1 MMENRESII
10 DALRLDLPTKLEQLA
25 DREENYKAML
35 VELLRIADASRSQGD
50 LPQMSPRSIIDLD
63 NPYALKDE
71 LDTLRNWVEHSLLRA
86 KDKAATDWLRSIW
99 RVSLRKLLLEKANRP
114 YSAFVRALND
124 VLAKLIDSLVKN
136 SEKHSFKVITNRRNV
151 PKETIKQRFTIAPT
165 VLFYMTRSGLLD
177 AVYSAIEQDEK
188 RQAAN
193 EKPIEV
199 AWYLNLTPL
208 QVLELFT
215 LSAKNVKM
223 PTLPVTPENP
233 FTEMISFYGEMLS
246 LYGNMWEL
254 RNIDYTLHG
263 TVAEVEM
270 FSPKLFAVKAGYT
283 LRPAL
288 QQPANVQFPHYGVT
302 QVTEREARI
311 MSFVANLSFDLN
323 LPTDDYA
330 VAGVAGDVL
339 AAVDTDLRDVASTTY
354 LISSRK
360 PRSIEW
366 LNTPANSYPF
376 LAISPIQTLLL

>member
-1 MMENRESII
+1 MENRESII

-86 KDKAATDWLRSIW
+86 QDKSATDWLRSIW
-99 RVSLRKLLLEKANRP
+99 RVSLRTLLLEKAKRP
-114 YSAFVRALND
+114 YSAFVRALNE
-124 VLAKLIDSLVKN
+124 VLANVIDSLVKN
-136 SEKHSFKVITNRRNV
+136 SEKHSYKVLTNRRKV
-151 PKETIKQRFTIAPT
+151 SKETIKRHFTIAPT
-165 VLFYMTRSGLLD
+165 VSFYMPRSGLID

-199 AWYLNLTPL
+199 AWYLNLTPI

-223 PTLPVTPENP
+223 PALPVSPENP
-233 FTEMISFYGEMLS
+233 FTEMLS

-254 RNIDYTLHG
+254 INLDYTPYG
-263 TVAEVEM
+263 TLADVEV
-270 FSPKLFAVKAGYT
+270 FSPKLFAVQAGYT

-288 QQPANVQFPHYGVT
+288 QQTAKIEFPHYGVT
-302 QVTEREARI
+302 KLTEREAKI
-311 MSFVANLSFDLN
+311 MSAVANLSFDLN

-330 VAGVAGDVL
+330 VAGIAGDVL
-339 AAVDTDLRDVASTTY
+339 AVVDTDLRDVASITY

-360 PRSIEW
+360 PKSIEW

>member
-1 MMENRESII
+1 MENRESII

-35 VELLRIADASRSQGD
+35 VELLRIADASRLQGD

-71 LDTLRNWVEHSLLRA
+71 LDTLRNWVERSLLRA
-86 KDKAATDWLRSIW
+86 QDKAATDWLRSIW

-114 YSAFVRALND
+114 YSAFVRALNE
-124 VLAKLIDSLVKN
+124 VLANVIDSLVKN
-136 SEKHSFKVITNRRNV
+136 SAKHSYKVLTNRRKV
-151 PKETIKQRFTIAPT
+151 YKERIKRHFTLAPT
-165 VLFYMTRSGLLD
+165 VLFYMPRSGLLD

-188 RQAAN
+188 RQASN

-199 AWYLNLTPL
+199 AWFLNLTPL

-223 PTLPVTPENP
+223 PTLPVSPENP
-233 FTEMISFYGEMLS
+233 FTEMIS

-254 RNIDYTLHG
+254 RNLDYTQYG
-263 TVAEVEM
+263 TLAEVEA
-270 FSPKLFAVKAGYT
+270 FSPKLFAVQAGYT

-288 QQPANVQFPHYGVT
+288 QQTAKIEFPHYGVT
-302 QVTEREARI
+302 QVTKREAKI
-311 MSFVANLSFDLN
+311 MSAVANVSFDLN
-323 LPTDDYA
+323 LPSDDYT
-330 VAGVAGDVL
+330 VAGISGDVL
-339 AAVDTDLRDVASTTY
+339 AVVDTDLRDVASTTY

-360 PRSIEW
+360 PMSIEW

>member
-1 MMENRESII
+1 MENRESII

-71 LDTLRNWVEHSLLRA
+71 LDTLRNWVECSLLRA
-86 KDKAATDWLRSIW
+86 QDKAATDWLRSIW

-114 YSAFVRALND
+114 YSAFVRALNE
-124 VLAKLIDSLVKN
+124 VLANVIDSLVKN
-136 SEKHSFKVITNRRNV
+136 SEKHSYKVLTNRRKV
-151 PKETIKQRFTIAPT
+151 YKERIKRHFTIAPT
-165 VLFYMTRSGLLD
+165 VLFYMPRSGLLD

-188 RQAAN
+188 RQASN

-199 AWYLNLTPL
+199 AWFLNLTPL

-223 PTLPVTPENP
+223 PTLPVSPENP
-233 FTEMISFYGEMLS
+233 FTEMIS

-254 RNIDYTLHG
+254 RNLDYTQYG
-263 TVAEVEM
+263 TLAEVEA
-270 FSPKLFAVKAGYT
+270 FSPKLFAVQAGYT

-288 QQPANVQFPHYGVT
+288 QQTAKIEFPHYGVT
-302 QVTEREARI
+302 QVTKREAKI
-311 MSFVANLSFDLN
+311 MSAVANVSFDLN
-323 LPTDDYA
+323 LPSDDYT
-330 VAGVAGDVL
+330 VAGISGDVL
-339 AAVDTDLRDVASTTY
+339 AVVDTDLRDVASTTY

-360 PRSIEW
+360 PMSIEW

>member
-1 MMENRESII
+1 MENRESII

-35 VELLRIADASRSQGD
+35 VELLRIADASHGQGD

-86 KDKAATDWLRSIW
+86 QDKAATDWLRSIW

-114 YSAFVRALND
+114 YSAFVRALNE
-124 VLAKLIDSLVKN
+124 VLAQVIDSLVKN
-136 SEKHSFKVITNRRNV
+136 SEKHSYKVLTNRRQV
-151 PKETIKQRFTIAPT
+151 SKETIKHHFTIAPT
-165 VLFYMTRSGLLD
+165 VSFYMPRSGLID
-177 AVYSAIEQDEK
+177 AVYSALEQDEK

-199 AWYLNLTPL
+199 AWFLNLTPI

-223 PTLPVTPENP
+223 PALPVSPENP
-233 FTEMISFYGEMLS
+233 FTEMLS

-254 RNIDYTLHG
+254 INLDYTPYG
-263 TVAEVEM
+263 TLADVEV
-270 FSPKLFAVKAGYT
+270 FSPKLFAVQAGYT

-288 QQPANVQFPHYGVT
+288 QQPTNVHFPNYGVT
-302 QVTEREARI
+302 KVPEREAKI
-311 MSFVANLSFDLN
+311 MSAVANLSFDLN
-323 LPTDDYA
+323 LPSDDYT
-330 VAGVAGDVL
+330 VAGIAGHVL
-339 AAVDTDLRDVASTTY
+339 AVVDTDLRDVASTTY

>member
-1 MMENRESII
+1 MENRESII

-35 VELLRIADASRSQGD
+35 VELLRIADASRSKGD

-71 LDTLRNWVEHSLLRA
+71 LDSLRNWVEHSLLRA
-86 KDKAATDWLRSIW
+86 QDKAATDWLRSIW

-114 YSAFVRALND
+114 YSAFVRALNE
-124 VLAKLIDSLVKN
+124 VLANVIDSLVKN
-136 SEKHSFKVITNRRNV
+136 SEKHSYKVLTNRRKV
-151 PKETIKQRFTIAPT
+151 YKERIKRHFTIAPT
-165 VLFYMTRSGLLD
+165 VLFYMPRSGLLD
-177 AVYSAIEQDEK
+177 AVYSALEQDEK
-188 RQAAN
+188 RQASN

-199 AWYLNLTPL
+199 AWFLNLTPL

-223 PTLPVTPENP
+223 PTLPVSPENP
-233 FTEMISFYGEMLS
+233 FTEMIS

-254 RNIDYTLHG
+254 RNLDYTQYG
-263 TVAEVEM
+263 TLAEVEA
-270 FSPKLFAVKAGYT
+270 FSPKLFAVQAGYT

-288 QQPANVQFPHYGVT
+288 QQTAKIEFPHYGVT
-302 QVTEREARI
+302 QVTKREAKI
-311 MSFVANLSFDLN
+311 MSAVANVSFDLN
-323 LPTDDYA
+323 LPSDDYT
-330 VAGVAGDVL
+330 VAGIAGHVL
-339 AAVDTDLRDVASTTY
+339 AVVDTDLRDVASTTY

-360 PRSIEW
+360 PMSIEW

>member
-1 MMENRESII
+1 MENRESII

-86 KDKAATDWLRSIW
+86 QDKAATDWLRSIW

-114 YSAFVRALND
+114 YSAFVRALNE
-124 VLAKLIDSLVKN
+124 VLANVIDSLVKN
-136 SEKHSFKVITNRRNV
+136 SAKHSYKVLTNRRKV
-151 PKETIKQRFTIAPT
+151 SKESIKRHFTIAT
-165 VLFYMTRSGLLD
+165 IAGFYMTRSGLLD
-177 AVYSAIEQDEK
+177 AIYYAIEQDEK

-199 AWYLNLTPL
+199 AWFLNLTPL

-233 FTEMISFYGEMLS
+233 FTEMLS

-254 RNIDYTLHG
+254 RDLKPTPAG
-263 TVAEVEM
+263 TVAEIEA
-270 FSPKLFAVKAGYT
+270 FSPKPFVVQAGYT

-288 QQPANVQFPHYGVT
+288 QQLANVQFPYYGVT
-302 QVTEREARI
+302 PVLEKEAKL
-311 MSFVANLSFDLN
+311 MSAVANLSFDLN
-323 LPTDDYA
+323 LPSDDYT
-330 VAGVAGDVL
+330 VAGIAGDVL
-339 AAVDTDLRDVASTTY
+339 AVVDTDLRDMASTTY

-360 PRSIEW
+360 PKSIEW

>member
-1 MMENRESII
+1 MENRESII

-35 VELLRIADASRSQGD
+35 IELLRIADASRSQGD

-71 LDTLRNWVEHSLLRA
+71 LDSLRNWVEHSLLRA
-86 KDKAATDWLRSIW
+86 QDKSATDWLRSIW
-99 RVSLRKLLLEKANRP
+99 RVSLRTLLLEKANRP
-114 YSAFVRALND
+114 YSAFVRALNK
-124 VLAKLIDSLVKN
+124 VLAQVIDSLVNN
-136 SEKHSFKVITNRRNV
+136 SEKHSYKVLTNRRKV
-151 PKETIKQRFTIAPT
+151 SKESIKRHFTIAPIAG
-165 VLFYMTRSGLLD
+165 FYTTRSGLLD
-177 AVYSAIEQDEK
+177 AIYYAIEQDEK

-199 AWYLNLTPL
+199 AWFLNLTPL

-233 FTEMISFYGEMLS
+233 FTEMLS

-254 RNIDYTLHG
+254 RDLKPTPAG
-263 TVAEVEM
+263 TVAEIEA
-270 FSPKLFAVKAGYT
+270 FSPKPFVVQAGYT

-288 QQPANVQFPHYGVT
+288 QQLANVQFPYYGVT
-302 QVTEREARI
+302 KVLEKEAKL
-311 MSFVANLSFDLN
+311 MSVVANLSFDLN
-323 LPTDDYA
+323 LPSDDYT
-330 VAGVAGDVL
+330 VAGISGDVL

-360 PRSIEW
+360 PKSIEW

>member
-1 MMENRESII
+1 MENRESII

-35 VELLRIADASRSQGD
+35 VELLRIADASRSKGD

-71 LDTLRNWVEHSLLRA
+71 LDSLRNWVEHSLLRA
-86 KDKAATDWLRSIW
+86 QDKAATDWLRSIW

-114 YSAFVRALND
+114 YSAFVRALNE
-124 VLAKLIDSLVKN
+124 VLANVIDSLVKN
-136 SEKHSFKVITNRRNV
+136 SEKHSYKVLTNRRKV
-151 PKETIKQRFTIAPT
+151 YKERIKRHFTIAPT
-165 VLFYMTRSGLLD
+165 VLFYMPRSGLLD

-188 RQAAN
+188 RQASN

-199 AWYLNLTPL
+199 AWFLNLTPL

-223 PTLPVTPENP
+223 PTLPVSPENP
-233 FTEMISFYGEMLS
+233 FTEMIS

-254 RNIDYTLHG
+254 RNLDYTQYG
-263 TVAEVEM
+263 TLAEVEA
-270 FSPKLFAVKAGYT
+270 FSPKLFVVQAGYT

-288 QQPANVQFPHYGVT
+288 QQTAKIEFPHYGVT
-302 QVTEREARI
+302 QVTKREAKI
-311 MSFVANLSFDLN
+311 MSAVANVSFDLN
-323 LPTDDYA
+323 LPSDDYT
-330 VAGVAGDVL
+330 VAGIAGDVL
-339 AAVDTDLRDVASTTY
+339 AVVDTDLRDVASTTY

>member
-1 MMENRESII
+1 MENRESII

-35 VELLRIADASRSQGD
+35 VELLRIADASHGQGD

-86 KDKAATDWLRSIW
+86 QDKAATDWLRSIW

-114 YSAFVRALND
+114 YSAFVRALNE
-124 VLAKLIDSLVKN
+124 VLAQVIDSLVKN
-136 SEKHSFKVITNRRNV
+136 SEKHSYKVLTNRRQV
-151 PKETIKQRFTIAPT
+151 SKETIKHHFTIAPT
-165 VLFYMTRSGLLD
+165 VSFYMTRSGLLD

-188 RQAAN
+188 RQASN

-199 AWYLNLTPL
+199 AWFLNLTPL

-223 PTLPVTPENP
+223 PALPVSPENP
-233 FTEMISFYGEMLS
+233 FTEMLS

-254 RNIDYTLHG
+254 INLDYTPYG
-263 TVAEVEM
+263 TLADVEV
-270 FSPKLFAVKAGYT
+270 FSPKLFAVQAGYT

-288 QQPANVQFPHYGVT
+288 QQPTNVHFPNYGVT
-302 QVTEREARI
+302 KVPEREAKI
-311 MSFVANLSFDLN
+311 MSAVANLSFDLN
-323 LPTDDYA
+323 LPSDDYT
-330 VAGVAGDVL
+330 VAGIAGHVL
-339 AAVDTDLRDVASTTY
+339 AVVDTDLRDVASTTY

>member
-35 VELLRIADASRSQGD
+35 IELLRIADASRSQGD

-86 KDKAATDWLRSIW
+86 QDKAATDWLRDIW

-124 VLAKLIDSLVKN
+124 VLAKLIDSCVKH
-136 SEKHSFKVITNRRNV
+136 SETHSFKVLTNNRNV
-151 PKETIKQRFTIAPT
+151 PKETLKHHFTIAPT
-165 VLFYMTRSGLLD
+165 VSFYMPRSGLID
-177 AVYSAIEQDEK
+177 AVYSALEQDEK

-223 PTLPVTPENP
+223 PTFPVSPENP
-233 FTEMISFYGEMLS
+233 FTEMLSF
-246 LYGNMWEL
+246 YGNMWEL
-254 RNIDYTLHG
+254 RDLKPTPAG
-263 TVAEVEM
+263 TVAEIEA
-270 FSPKLFAVKAGYT
+270 FSPKPFVVQAGYT

-288 QQPANVQFPHYGVT
+288 QQFANVKFPHYGVT
-302 QVTEREARI
+302 PVLEKEAKL
-311 MSFVANLSFDLN
+311 MSLVANLSFDLN
-323 LPTDDYA
+323 LPSDDYT
-330 VAGVAGDVL
+330 VAGIAGDVL
-339 AAVDTDLRDVASTTY
+339 AVVDTDLRDVASITY

-360 PRSIEW
+360 PKSIDW
-366 LNTPANSYPF
+366 LSTPANSYPF

>member
-1 MMENRESII
+1 MENRESII

-35 VELLRIADASRSQGD
+35 VELLRIADASRLQGD

-86 KDKAATDWLRSIW
+86 NDKAATDWLRSIW
-99 RVSLRKLLLEKANRP
+99 RVSLRTLLLEKAKRP
-114 YSAFVRALND
+114 YSAFVRALNE
-124 VLAKLIDSLVKN
+124 VLANVIDSLVKN
-136 SEKHSFKVITNRRNV
+136 SEKHSYKVLTNRRKV
-151 PKETIKQRFTIAPT
+151 SKETIKRHFTIAPN
-165 VLFYMTRSGLLD
+165 VWFYMPRSGLID

-223 PTLPVTPENP
+223 PALPVSPENP
-233 FTEMISFYGEMLS
+233 FTEMLS

-254 RNIDYTLHG
+254 INLDYTPYG
-263 TVAEVEM
+263 TLADVEV
-270 FSPKLFAVKAGYT
+270 FSPKLFAVQAGYT

-288 QQPANVQFPHYGVT
+288 QQTAKIEFPHYGVT
-302 QVTEREARI
+302 KLTEREAKI
-311 MSFVANLSFDLN
+311 MSAVANLSFDLN
-323 LPTDDYA
+323 LPSDDYT
-330 VAGVAGDVL
+330 VAGISGDVL

-360 PRSIEW
+360 PKSIEW